1 MNLRHRGDDHDFQ
14 FDVGTHQV
22 HELFLKVKKIFDLAK
37 HHRKNICRIT
47 RGWLMGEFLAGST
60 WLRPTFMHWLSV
72 GESCF
77 KVGDGCL
84 DDKACVSRAGT
95 CWFQSVSCLVS
106 VGLLAAALVHL
117 ATVRRPISQHSALLR
132 PALHNR
138 SGWVRSG
145 HCGAQLVPPPFA
157 LFNCIAFNRFAR
169 LLWMRYP
176 AA

>member
-22 HELFLKVKKIFDLAK
+22 YELFLKVKKYLISPSSIE
-37 HHRKNICRIT
+37 KNICRIT
-47 RGWLMGEFLAGST
+47 RGGFYLVETNFYALVVCW
-60 WLRPTFMHWLSV
+60 R
-72 GESCF
+72 
-77 KVGDGCL
+77 VGDGYL

-138 SGWVRSG
+138 RSGWVRSG

-157 LFNCIAFNRFAR
+157 LFNCIGFNRFAR

>member
-1 MNLRHRGDDHDFQ
+1 
-14 FDVGTHQV
+14 
-22 HELFLKVKKIFDLAK
+22 
-37 HHRKNICRIT
+37 
-47 RGWLMGEFLAGST
+47 
-60 WLRPTFMHWLSV
+60 MHWLSV

-138 SGWVRSG
+138 RSGWVRSG